1 MGASRSS
8 IQHAILS
15 GENLYQS
22 EVYDVPNGKK
32 TIFDPLVSQN
42 WLPEMLKKKDYTTA
56 AFISHRDFEAHLG
69 WKRGFSVYG
78 DSRSIP
84 SGFER
89 LFFVQ
94 GYHYFQKD
102 QKYLERYMEPYDQV

>member
-1 MGASRSS
+1 M
-8 IQHAILS
+8 S

-22 EVYDVPNGKK
+22 EIYDVPNGKK
-32 TIFDPLVSQN
+32 TIFDPLASQN

-56 AFISHRDFEAHLG
+56 AFVSHRDFEAHLG

-102 QKYLERYMEPYDQV
+102 QKII